1 MDPKQKRVHKIFIG
15 YKTRTVE
22 GIEKLLPEFK
32 APSHWKDKD
41 KIAADVAEKREA
53 FLANAKDMPY
63 TGTLSEV
70 TFVDSFTKKTLQWKD
85 DPEKPPVSVRVR
97 NYLLKNYPDAWSN
110 DTHDRKPPTVILVG
124 FDPRTFLKILGL
136 ECSLPKINKPCPLGL
151 WYTNTDHRD
160 IAEAVMPKDFK
171 GLTLPY
177 VLKFRE
183 PIDPA
188 DAAKWKELVKDWP
201 GPGVFS
207 DRDAL
212 LTVALATQLDLLSE

>member
-1 MDPKQKRVHKIFIG
+1 MDPKNQRVHKIFIG
-15 YKTRTVE
+15 YKTRTID

-32 APSHWKDKD
+32 APSHWKDKE
-41 KIAADVAEKREA
+41 KIAADVAEKKEA
-53 FLANAKDMPY
+53 FLANAKNMPY

-70 TFVDSFTKKTLQWKD
+70 VLCDNKAKKTLQWKD
-85 DPEKPPVSVRVR
+85 DADKPPVSVRVR

-110 DTHDRKPPTVILVG
+110 DTHDRKPPSVILVG

-136 ECSLPKINKPCPLGL
+136 ECSLPTVNKPCPLGL

-160 IAEAVMPKDFK
+160 IEEAIMPKEFK

-177 VLKFRE
+177 VLKFRR
-183 PIDPA
+183 PV
-188 DAAKWKELVKDWP
+188 DAAEATKWDGLVKDWP
-201 GPGVFS
+201 GPGVFP

-212 LTVALATQLDLLSE
+212 LCVELATQLDILSE